1 MALKADRYEES
12 TDISHFSDATGVRGE
27 VVCLDAA
34 ALAGAS
40 GAALDQGE
48 NVVNPQACTAGTE
61 VPVGIIL
68 NDVVNK
74 DLTRTHLNQYKDE
87 VQLGGKVTLLQQGWV
102 VTDFV
107 YPGLTPTAGYVAY
120 LNHSGYLCDHSI
132 TAFDKNNWRKTPAV
146 GRFMSSK
153 DEDGYA
159 KVFVSLPSEFGGE
172 RRNPWVKLGAA
183 PTYTSEET

>member
-12 TDISHFSDATGVRGE
+12 TDISFFSSATGVKGA

-48 NVVNPQACTAGTE
+48 NTVSAQAAATTDI
-61 VPVGIIL
+61 PVGIIL

-87 VQLGGKVTLLQQGWV
+87 VQLGGKVTVLTRGWV
-102 VTDFV
+102 VTNNIT
-107 YPGLTPTAGYVAY
+107 GTPVAGTLAYADATTAGNITTSASTAQA
-120 LNHSGYLCDHSI
+120 SGNL
-132 TAFDKNNWRKTPAV
+132 AV
-146 GRFMSSK
+146 GRWGSRVDS
-153 DEDGYA
+153 DGYA
-159 KVFVSLPSEFGGE
+159 KLYVNLPNHG
-172 RRNPWVKLGAA
+172 PLA
-183 PTYTSEET
+183 

>member
-87 VQLGGKVTLLQQGWV
+87 VQLGGKVTVLTRGWV
-102 VTDFV
+102 VTDQV
-107 YPGLTPTAGYVAY
+107 DGTPKAGDLAYASETKGHIATTAKNAIA
-120 LNHSGYLCDHSI
+120 SGNLAI
-132 TAFDKNNWRKTPAV
+132 
-146 GRFMSSK
+146 GRFMSRK
-153 DEDGYA
+153 DADGYA
-159 KVFVSLPSEFGGE
+159 KVYVNLPNHGG
-172 RRNPWVKLGAA
+172 
-183 PTYTSEET
+183 